1 MDVRKN
7 PVTIF
12 DIAEAAGVSVS
23 TVSRILND
31 KPDVSEKTRQ
41 QVLQII
47 EDLDYSPH
55 AQARRLA
62 SGSSQTIALLDP
74 VNTKGER
81 IIDQLHLDFMIG
93 GADAAGAQN
102 YFFNVQTTNI
112 NRRTL
117 LDVYRQVQV
126 DGVILMEI
134 FQQDWRVDLL
144 RENGLPFLMIGR
156 CADCSELSYVELDIE
171 AAVQMAVRHLVE
183 LGHRQVGLITFPEH
197 LRSEG
202 YGPAVYGWKGYQA
215 VLADCGIEGHL
226 REVSLTV
233 SGVSAATESLLA
245 EAPDITG
252 LVVLTDT
259 PISGALAVIEAH
271 GRRVPE
277 DVSIVGLAIDR
288 LAELMHP
295 KLTAV
300 RFPSYEMG
308 YRAVSMLISQLRDPG
323 LPVEQHLI
331 APELAVRETT
341 APPRA

>member
-1 MDVRKN
+1 MEPKN

-41 QVLQII
+41 QVLRII
-47 EDLDYSPH
+47 QELNYTPH

-62 SGSSQTIALLDP
+62 SGESQAVALLDP
-74 VNTKGER
+74 VNMKGER

-112 NRRTL
+112 NRRNH
-117 LDVYRQVQV
+117 LDIYRKVQV
-126 DGVILMEI
+126 DGVILMEN
-134 FQQDWRVDLL
+134 FKQDRRVDLL

-156 CADCSELSYVELDIE
+156 CADCNDLSYVELDIE
-171 AAVQMAVRHLVE
+171 TSVQMAIRHLVQ
-183 LGHRQVGLITFPEH
+183 LGHRKIGLISFPKH
-197 LRSEG
+197 MRDEG

-215 VLADCGIEGHL
+215 ALAECGIEVYL
-226 REVSLTV
+226 REISLTI
-233 SGVSAATESLLA
+233 SGVAAATESLLD
-245 EAPDITG
+245 EAPDLTG
-252 LVVLTDT
+252 LVVMTDASIPGT
-259 PISGALAVIEAH
+259 LSVLKTRGK
-271 GRRVPE
+271 RVPE
-277 DVSIVGLAIDR
+277 DFSIVGLATDR
-288 LAELMHP
+288 LAELMQP

-308 YRAVSMLISQLRDPG
+308 YQAVTILINKLRDPNF
-323 LPVEQHLI
+323 PVTQHLI
-331 APELAVRETT
+331 APELVVREST
-341 APPRA
+341 ALLPA

>member
-1 MDVRKN
+1 MGSKD
-7 PVTIF
+7 PATIF

-23 TVSRILND
+23 TVSRILNN
-31 KPDVSEKTRQ
+31 KPDVSEKTRR

-47 EDLDYSPH
+47 EELNFTPH

-62 SGSSQTIALLDP
+62 SGESQTIALFDP
-74 VNTKGER
+74 VNLKGER
-81 IIDQLHLDFMIG
+81 VIDQLHLDFMIG

-117 LDVYRQVQV
+117 LDMYRQVQV

-156 CADCSELSYVELDIE
+156 CEDCEDLSYIELDIE
-171 AAVQMAVRHLVE
+171 AVARTAVRHLVE
-183 LGHRQVGLITFPEH
+183 LGHKKIGVISFPREM
-197 LRSEG
+197 RDQG
-202 YGPAVYGWKGYQA
+202 YGPAVYGWRGYQA
-215 VLADCGIEGHL
+215 ALAEFGVEPHL
-226 REVSLTV
+226 REISFSIPEVA
-233 SGVSAATESLLA
+233 AATRSLLD
-245 EAPDITG
+245 ETPDLTG
-252 LVVLTDT
+252 LVVLTDASI
-259 PISGALAVIEAH
+259 PGALTVLKNS

-277 DVSIVGLAIDR
+277 DFSIIGLAIDR
-288 LAELMHP
+288 IAELMHP

-308 YRAVSMLISQLRDPG
+308 YRAVTMLIDKLRDPS
-323 LPVEQHLI
+323 LPVEQHLLP
-331 APELAVRETT
+331 PELVVRETT
-341 APPRA
+341 APPPA

>member
-1 MDVRKN
+1 MDLKN
-7 PVTIF
+7 AVTIF
-12 DIAEAAGVSVS
+12 DIAAKAGVSVS

-41 QVLQII
+41 QVLKII
-47 EDLDYSPH
+47 EELNYTPH

-74 VNTKGER
+74 VNMKGER
-81 IIDQLHLDFMIG
+81 TIDQLHLDFMIG

-102 YFFNVQTTNI
+102 YFFNVQTTNV

-117 LDVYRQVQV
+117 LDLYRQVQV

-134 FQQDWRVDLL
+134 FQQDWRVDFL

-156 CADCSELSYVELDIE
+156 CSDCSELSFVELDIE
-171 AAVQMAVRHLVE
+171 AAVQTAVNHLVE
-183 LGHRQVGLITFPEH
+183 LGHKKIGLITFPQH
-197 LRSEG
+197 MRNEG

-215 VLADCGIEGHL
+215 AIAESGIEGHL
-226 REVSLTV
+226 QEVNLTIA
-233 SGVSAATESLLA
+233 GVTVATEALLNI
-245 EAPDITG
+245 APDLTG
-252 LVVLTDT
+252 LVILTDA
-259 PISGALAVIEAH
+259 PITGALSVLKAR
-271 GRRVPE
+271 GLSVPE
-277 DVSIVGLAIDR
+277 DISIVGLAIDR

-308 YRAVSMLISQLRDPG
+308 YKAITMLINQLRDPG
-323 LPVEQHLI
+323 LPVEQYLI
-331 APELAVRETT
+331 SPELVVREST
-341 APPRA
+341 APPRH

>member
-1 MDVRKN
+1 VKLKG

-31 KPDVSEKTRQ
+31 KPDVSENTRQ
-41 QVLQII
+41 RVLSII
-47 EDLDYSPH
+47 QELNYTPH

-62 SGSSQTIALLDP
+62 SGESQTVALLDP
-74 VNTKGER
+74 VTTKGER

-93 GADAAGAQN
+93 GADAAGAHD
-102 YFFNVQTTNI
+102 YFFNVQTTDI

-117 LDVYRQVQV
+117 LDLYRQVQV

-156 CADCSELSYVELDIE
+156 CADCRDLSFVELDIE
-171 AAVQMAVRHLVE
+171 ASVQIAFRHLFE
-183 LGHRQVGLITFPEH
+183 LGHRKIGLITFAQH
-197 LRSEG
+197 LREAG
-202 YGPAVYGWKGYQA
+202 YGPAVYSWRGYQS
-215 VLADCGIEGHL
+215 VRSEFGFEVHL
-226 REVSLTV
+226 REVNLTV
-233 SGVSAATESLLA
+233 SGVGAATESLLD
-245 EAPDITG
+245 EAPDLTG
-252 LVVLTDT
+252 LVVMTDA
-259 PISGALAVIEAH
+259 PISGALSVLKLREK
-271 GRRVPE
+271 RVPE
-277 DVSIVGLAIDR
+277 DISIVGLAIDR

-295 KLTAV
+295 RLTAV

-308 YRAVSMLISQLRDPG
+308 YEAVTMLINKLLNPN

-331 APELAVRETT
+331 APELVVREST
-341 APPRA
+341 APPPD

>member
-1 MDVRKN
+1 MEPKS

-23 TVSRILND
+23 TVSRILNH

-47 EDLDYSPH
+47 QELNYTPH

-62 SGSSQTIALLDP
+62 SGESQTVALLDP

-102 YFFNVQTTNI
+102 YFFNVQTTSI
-112 NRRTL
+112 NPRTL
-117 LDVYRQVQV
+117 LDLYRQIQV

-144 RENGLPFLMIGR
+144 RENNLSFLMIGR
-156 CADCSELSYVELDIE
+156 CANCEDLSYVELDIE
-171 AAVQMAVRHLVE
+171 SSVQIAIRHLVE
-183 LGHRQVGLITFPEH
+183 LGHQKIGFISFPKPM
-197 LRSEG
+197 RDEG
-202 YGPAVYGWKGYQA
+202 YGPAIYSWRGYQA
-215 VLADCGIEGHL
+215 ALAEFGIEARL
-226 REVSLTV
+226 REASLTI
-233 SGVSAATESLLA
+233 SGVADATESLLD
-245 EAPDITG
+245 EAPDLTG
-252 LVVLTDT
+252 LVVLTDASIPGVLSVLKT
-259 PISGALAVIEAH
+259 H
-271 GRRVPE
+271 GKRVPE
-277 DVSIVGLAIDR
+277 DFSIVGLATDR
-288 LAELMHP
+288 LAELMQP

-308 YRAVSMLISQLRDPG
+308 YQAVSILINQLRDPD
-323 LPVEQHLI
+323 LAVEQHLI
-331 APELAVRETT
+331 APELVMREST
-341 APPRA
+341 APPPD

>member
-1 MDVRKN
+1 MDVKN

-12 DIAEAAGVSVS
+12 DIAEKAGVSVS

-31 KPDVSEKTRQ
+31 KPDVSKKTRH

-47 EDLDYSPH
+47 EELNYTPH

-74 VNTKGER
+74 VNMKGER

-93 GADAAGAQN
+93 GADAAGSQN

-112 NRRTL
+112 NRHTL
-117 LDVYRQVQV
+117 LDLYRQVQV

-156 CADCSELSYVELDIE
+156 CADCSELSFVELDIE
-171 AAVQMAVRHLVE
+171 AAVKTAVRHLVE
-183 LGHRQVGLITFPEH
+183 LGHRKIGLVTFPQH
-197 LRSEG
+197 MRSEG

-215 VLADCGIEGHL
+215 VVAECEIDGYLHEA
-226 REVSLTV
+226 SLTV
-233 SGVSAATESLLA
+233 SGVSSATEFLL
-245 EAPDITG
+245 EEEPDLTG
-252 LVVLTDT
+252 LVVLTDA
-259 PISGALAVIEAH
+259 PIAGALAVLKAH
-271 GRRVPE
+271 RKSVPE

-288 LAELMHP
+288 LAELMQP

-308 YRAVSMLISQLRDPG
+308 YEAVSMLINQLRDPG

-331 APELAVRETT
+331 SPELIVRESA
-341 APPRA
+341 APPPA